1 LERRISTC
9 KVLLVCF
16 LNLAS
21 QVIIDQK
28 EYQNISQLKKLKEEY
43 KKYYDSLKPLRAD
56 IEYCAK
62 LTDQCRQKLMTE
74 FEQWYESIYGPQLS
88 EQNRGADVYFFDIG
102 CIGYWREI

>member
-1 LERRISTC
+1 LARRTWTC
-9 KVLLVCF
+9 KALVS
-16 LNLAS
+16 LVNPAS

-28 EYQNISQLKKLKEEY
+28 EFQNLSQLKKLKEEY
-43 KKYYDSLKPLRAD
+43 KKYYDSLKPLRTD

-88 EQNRGADVYFFDIG
+88 EQNRGADVCIVNEG
-102 CIGYWREI
+102 CIGYRRKV

>member
-1 LERRISTC
+1 MNDIKRQIDDIKADLDQ
-9 KVLLVCF
+9 KQ
-16 LNLAS
+16 LNAQNPGS
-21 QVIIDQK
+21 QIIIDQK

-56 IEYCAK
+56 IEYCFR

-88 EQNRGADVYFFDIG
+88 EQNKGADVL
-102 CIGYWREI
+102 